1 MRNSLHVI
9 SSICLALCMMAL
21 AGRCPATEYPLGQLS
36 LGKPLPNDF
45 SANYKCSSRTEFSST
60 SQCSPG
66 SPAAARATNISNIFI
81 ESSSRK
87 ILYAYNKS
95 YESDSF
101 DRIGN
106 RAISEIS
113 NTLGGSA
120 PKRFSIDGALVAVW
134 GDVKLEKI
142 DPNTDEY
149 LEIKGVIEQ
158 RYGLLIDVSGDFKA
172 SKDGNRPIYRVIG
185 GDGFL
190 LILSQNKPKQVVV
203 QRLIVAAG
211 SLAERNFKSQAD
223 EFLAKDRGS
232 LPDDYSKWPEVASMI
247 RRLALSTT
255 PEIANRAVDEVFGK
269 APSQKYRSH
278 VWALLPTSVIKHLGG
293 GAYMAVDVFGEKT
306 EFPAIRDGIIAQLNT
321 SPTEPFSDFLLY
333 TLGRFDDALQFNQ
346 KSPLHTVLVYAAAHS
361 KLRKI
366 LSNLFQAVSGPGDRE
381 LLLDRINSESQLDQ
395 IDPENA
401 LFQDANSAK
410 ASNRNYQDLLKRIGE
425 SERRAELKSRD
436 KTPQERNIE
445 LAKRNF
451 FNDSLWEAPDSKD
464 EYLDG
469 EPSLTQYMHYLNQM
483 PERYGSRP
491 LSEKIAEFSALT
503 DRLLPAF
510 EEVSKDRSSAHS
522 DDAAYFLGWLAYHR
536 GDTNGALNKFEIAIA
551 LLPKVGSTGPD
562 GYVDVDYGD
571 AAEHQSSRILRMLS
585 PEDALNRV
593 QNSKVFSS
601 RPLLWYTALA
611 QLYHA
616 GKYQLVVDNARRALG
631 EFGVTVENLPVT
643 TDSTRISNA
652 FKRLRLADNG
662 ELQDITYLYQ
672 ASREAQRLE
681 AILSNIDKQSLP
693 SSEAEIRR
701 IVVKYSMMRDPD
713 ERAQRK
719 PGPKPLHRD
728 LRQSLQLAQRA
739 LDLLPRNASFQKLRE
754 WLHYKRITLLAQFD
768 PTKVADANAAFQ
780 AEFPASRLLDDCM
793 AEQVFAEAVI
803 VGDMAKATATFNTLQ
818 QKYPAANA
826 VDNAYSWMAIGW
838 TCVGQPAKAREID
851 QQIVRRFA
859 LTRHAVFARKR
870 LRDPQACADLEALY
884 MWDYRAMDWR
894 ERNRVDTSQDA
905 LRAHPR

>member
-1 MRNSLHVI
+1 MRNTLHVI
-9 SSICLALCMMAL
+9 SSICLSLCTMAF

-36 LGKPLPNDF
+36 LGKPLAGDF
-45 SANYKCSSRTEFSST
+45 SANYKCSSRVEFSGVT
-60 SQCSPG
+60 QCNLNAP
-66 SPAAARATNISNIFI
+66 PATRANISDILI

-95 YESDSF
+95 YESDAI
-101 DRIGN
+101 DRLGT

-120 PKRFSIDGALVAVW
+120 PKRFSIDGAVVAVW

-142 DPNTDEY
+142 DPNAEEYDE
-149 LEIKGVIEQ
+149 IRGSIEQ
-158 RYGLLIDVSGDFKA
+158 RYGLLIDAGGDFKV
-172 SKDGNRPIYRVIG
+172 SKDGNRPIYRVFG

-223 EFLAKDRGS
+223 QFLAKDRGS
-232 LPDDYSKWPEVASMI
+232 LPDDYSKWPEIAFMI
-247 RRLALSTT
+247 RRLALNTT
-255 PEIANRAVDEVFGK
+255 PEIANRAVDEVFGA

-278 VWALLPTSVIKHLGG
+278 VWALLPTSVIKHLQA
-293 GAYMAVDVFGEKT
+293 GAYRAIDVFGEKT
-306 EFPAIRDGIIAQLNT
+306 EFPAVRDRIIAQLNA

-333 TLGRFDDALQFNQ
+333 TLGRFDDAIQFNQ
-346 KSPLHTVLVYAAAHS
+346 KSPLRTVLVYATAHS

-366 LSNLFQAVSGPGDRE
+366 LSNVFQAISRPGDRE
-381 LLLDRINSESQLDQ
+381 LLLDQMHPVSYLDQ

-401 LFQDANSAK
+401 LFRDAVSAK
-410 ASNRNYQDLLKRIGE
+410 SSNKNYRELLKRIGE
-425 SERRAELKSRD
+425 GERRSELKYKD
-436 KTPQERNIE
+436 KTPEERNIE

-451 FNDSLWEAPDSKD
+451 FNDSLYVAAGSKD

-469 EPSLTQYMHYLNQM
+469 EPSLTQYMHYLNRL

-491 LSEKIAEFSALT
+491 LSQKIPEFGALT

-510 EEVSKDRSSAHS
+510 EEVLKDRSSTHS

-536 GDTNGALNKFEIAIA
+536 GDTNGALNRFEIATA
-551 LLPKVGSTGPD
+551 LLSKVGSTGSDD
-562 GYVDVDYGD
+562 GVGVDY
-571 AAEHQSSRILRMLS
+571 AIIAEHQSSRILRMLS

-611 QLYHA
+611 QLYHSA
-616 GKYQLVVDNARRALG
+616 KYQLVVDNARRALR

-643 TDSTRISNA
+643 TDSTRISDA
-652 FKRLRLADNG
+652 FKRLRLADDG

-672 ASREAQRLE
+672 ASREAQQLE
-681 AILSNIDKQSLP
+681 AILSNIDKQSPP

-713 ERAQRK
+713 ERTQRN

-780 AEFPASRLLDDCM
+780 AEFPASRLLDDSM

-803 VGDMAKATATFNTLQ
+803 VGDMAKATATFNMLQ
-818 QKYPAANA
+818 QKYAAANA

-851 QQIVRRFA
+851 QQIARRFA
-859 LTRHAVFARKR
+859 LTRHALFARKR
-870 LRDPQACADLEALY
+870 LRDPQACADMEALY
-884 MWDYRAMDWR
+884 AWDYRAMDWR
-894 ERNRVDTSQDA
+894 ERNRVDISHDA